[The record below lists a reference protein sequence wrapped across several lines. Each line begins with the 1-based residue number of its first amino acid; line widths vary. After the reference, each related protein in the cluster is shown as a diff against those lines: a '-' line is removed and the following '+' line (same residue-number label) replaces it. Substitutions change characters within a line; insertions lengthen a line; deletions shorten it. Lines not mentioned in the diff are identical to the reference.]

1 MEMVEDEDL
10 DKAWLV
16 GRVVGEG
23 KHPILALSYMETRT
37 TLNCIPCRPTRT
49 VKMPP

>member
-23 KHPILALSYMETRT
+23 KHPILVSSYMEMTE
-37 TLNCIPCRPTRT
+37 NCIPCRPTRT
-49 VKMPP
+49 VTMPP